1 SVPIIYRGQQLE
13 TLLRC
18 DFLVEGVL
26 VLELKSVNEILPI
39 HQAQLMNY
47 MNLLK
52 APKGI
57 LINFNVINLFQQ
69 GQKTFINKYFEKLD
83 RF

>member
-1 SVPIIYRGQQLE
+1 MNYKSELSVPIVYRGQQLE

-47 MNLLK
+47 MNLLR

-57 LINFNVINLFQQ
+57 LDQF
-69 GQKTFINKYFEKLD
+69 
-83 RF
+83 